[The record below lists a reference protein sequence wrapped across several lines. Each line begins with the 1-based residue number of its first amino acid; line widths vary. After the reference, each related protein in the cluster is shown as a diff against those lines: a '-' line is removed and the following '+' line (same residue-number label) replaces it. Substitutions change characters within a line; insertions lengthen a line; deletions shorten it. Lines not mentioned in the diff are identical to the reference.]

1 MHCLNQG
8 KCMIRWVILT
18 LCFSIC
24 MTGCMPFHPSSRN
37 ATAPVPLPE
46 DFAAAKGGEMV
57 QAQWWH
63 ALQSEELDRLVDRAL
78 SENFD
83 IRAAWARL
91 RQARAQTQKSGAGLV
106 PSVEGSAS
114 GERERS
120 HQKQPPR
127 GEGGTTTS
135 ESLTYGLSASYEL
148 DIWGQLRSERQAQR
162 LTTRAS
168 RQEVESA
175 ALSVVGQIA
184 TRWVDVLALR
194 QQIDVLNE
202 EIQAQ
207 KDLLKLQ
214 RVRFI
219 NGAIDG
225 PTLTQQRRQLVSAKA
240 ALPELRAQLGRA
252 ENALATL
259 VGAGGPE
266 TLALQQ
272 SALPPLLPYPETG
285 LPAQLLAERPDIQA
299 AWFKLQAADW
309 DVAVAQADMLPSVSF
324 SAGRTYTNDVFGLD
338 WTRWVSRLTGNLTAP
353 LFSGGRRLAEVER
366 NRAVV
371 EQRVADYGGVVV
383 KAFQDVRDALVNEH
397 HQRQAVEQTREQLQT
412 ARQALQQ
419 ARTRY
424 GYGQG
429 AYVDVVA
436 EKASVAQ
443 LERQLLQDRAGL
455 LTDRIAVYRALGNSW
470 TDSLRRSL
478 QGKQRGNRDDGTR
491 GSS

>member
-1 MHCLNQG
+1 M
-8 KCMIRWVILT
+8 KRWVILT
-18 LCFSIC
+18 ILFSIC
-24 MTGCMPFHPSSRN
+24 MIGCMPFHPSQRN
-37 ATAPVPLPE
+37 ATAPVPLSE
-46 DFAAAKGGEMV
+46 DFAGAKDGQKV
-57 QAQWWH
+57 RPQWWR
-63 ALQSEELDRLVDRAL
+63 ALQSAELNRLVDRAL

-91 RQARAQTQKSGAGLV
+91 RQARAQTQKAGAGLL

-114 GERERS
+114 GEQERS
-120 HQKQPPR
+120 YNKQPPR
-127 GEGGTTTS
+127 GQDATTTS
-135 ESLTYGLSASYEL
+135 ETLSYGLSASYEL
-148 DIWGQLRSERQAQR
+148 DVWGQLRSERQAQR
-162 LTTRAS
+162 LATRAS

-184 TRWVDVLALR
+184 TRWIDVLALR
-194 QQIDVLNE
+194 QQIEVLHE

-207 KDLLKLQ
+207 NDLLELQ

-225 PTLTQQRRQLVSAKA
+225 PTLTQQRQQLDSAKA
-240 ALPELRAQLGRA
+240 TLPELRAQLGRA
-252 ENALATL
+252 KNALATL

-266 TLALQQ
+266 ALGLEQ
-272 SALPPLLPYPETG
+272 SALPQLLPYPETG

-299 AWFKLQAADW
+299 AWLKLQAADW
-309 DVAVAQADMLPSVSF
+309 DVAVAQADMLPNVSF
-324 SAGRTYTNDVFGLD
+324 SADRTYTNDVFGLD
-338 WTRWVSRLTGNLTAP
+338 WTSWVSRLTGSLTAP
-353 LFSGGRRLAEVER
+353 LFSGGQRLAEVER

-371 EQRVADYGGVVV
+371 EQRVADYGGVVLE
-383 KAFQDVRDALVNEH
+383 AFQDVRDALVNEQQ
-397 HQRQAVEQTREQLQT
+397 QRRAVEQTRQQLQT

-424 GYGQG
+424 GHGQG

-455 LTDRIAVYRALGNSW
+455 LTDRIGVYRALGNSW

-478 QGKQRGNRDDGTR
+478 QRT
-491 GSS
+491 SAP